1 MIVAAHA
8 DSAAP
13 APAVS
18 PAAPLRKVAFNSA
31 KAMMEKY
38 SLDELMPAASR
49 TNDDVKVDGA
59 SVCAALFAEK
69 CASAGVAAGTG
80 KAATCLRE
88 HTTGKQA
95 NVGSAGAKACRV
107 EVNKFFSS
115 VRKDITTYNEALA
128 TACKAELSSD
138 GGGVCAEART
148 PASFYSPNKK
158 KATGRIDPAVAAI
171 MAVGRAEVGLEKR
184 KARDVLIV

>member
-1 MIVAAHA
+1 
-8 DSAAP
+8 
-13 APAVS
+13 
-18 PAAPLRKVAFNSA
+18 
-31 KAMMEKY
+31 MEKY

-115 VRKDITTYNEALA
+115 VRKDITTYNEAR
-128 TACKAELSSD
+128 D
-138 GGGVCAEART
+138 GVQGGALERRRQRLRGART
-148 PASFYSPNKK
+148 PASFYSPTRRRPPSRRTTTTRRNS
-158 KATGRIDPAVAAI
+158 
-171 MAVGRAEVGLEKR
+171 RA
-184 KARDVLIV
+184 

>member
-1 MIVAAHA
+1 MMNRPLICTALALLIVAAHA

-59 SVCAALFAEK
+59 SVCAA
-69 CASAGVAAGTG
+69 V
-80 KAATCLRE
+80 
-88 HTTGKQA
+88 
-95 NVGSAGAKACRV
+95 
-107 EVNKFFSS
+107 FF
-115 VRKDITTYNEALA
+115 
-128 TACKAELSSD
+128 
-138 GGGVCAEART
+138 
-148 PASFYSPNKK
+148 
-158 KATGRIDPAVAAI
+158 
-171 MAVGRAEVGLEKR
+171 
-184 KARDVLIV
+184 